1 MVEFKELKG
10 KIQMELILD
19 YHNAVMYCET
29 EKDLVEVVKIYINKA
44 VELILPDHIVI
55 LKPQKDP

>member
-29 EKDLVEVVKIYINKA
+29 ERDLVEVVKIYINKA
-44 VELILPDHIVI
+44 V
-55 LKPQKDP
+55 